1 MTGVYQQC
9 DVLSHFIRLCVLF
22 SNRPW
27 MRKYRVLRSRSTEEI
42 DKQMQQC
49 AMEIE
54 IEMEAGGETSRS
66 LRRGSLSRLKSL
78 QKLKGER
85 SLRLIQYPTTEA
97 YLEAQI
103 EQLRAQ
109 NVELMQNLAR
119 FQAKDMHFI
128 LNDIDEVDKDDED
141 METSNTK

>member
-1 MTGVYQQC
+1 
-9 DVLSHFIRLCVLF
+9 
-22 SNRPW
+22 

-49 AMEIE
+49 AMELE

-66 LRRGSLSRLKSL
+66 IRRGSLGRLQSL
-78 QKLKGER
+78 QKLKGEQ

-119 FQAKDMHFI
+119 FQAKDVHFI